1 MELHVEKRPIKHVK
15 YRSMLCKN
23 RVYSELCT
31 LVDKGVIFGLENLT
45 SKGFVLTQGTFD
57 GVHRGHQQVLQKVLA
72 EAQSQQ
78 LPSMLLTFHPHPRT
92 IVQPKDWKAEI
103 LTSIEEKA
111 QRVLDLGIDVVLV
124 LAFTKE
130 ISQFSPSEF
139 IERIL
144 CDAIGTKSIV
154 VGYDH
159 RFGKNREGRF
169 DTLTSL
175 SDQYN
180 FRVKEIA
187 AKEIDDIAIS
197 STRIRHYLN
206 EGDLDR
212 ANELLGYSYPLSGKV
227 IHGDKR
233 GRTIGFPTANIEIEE
248 PLKLI
253 PPNGVYAATTQI
265 DDTNY
270 PVVMNIGVR
279 PTLNGTEKRI
289 EAHIIGLNKDLYNRR
304 IQVQMHSFIRNER
317 KFEGLDSLKD
327 QIQLDRDEA
336 LRILE

>member
-1 MELHVEKRPIKHVK
+1 
-15 YRSMLCKN
+15 MLCKN
-23 RVYSELCT
+23 RVYSELCI

-57 GVHRGHQQVLQKVLA
+57 GVHRGHQQVLQMVLS
-72 EAQSQQ
+72 EAKIHQ

-130 ISQFSPSEF
+130 ISQYSPKEF
-139 IERIL
+139 IEGIL
-144 CDAIGTKSIV
+144 CDAIGAKSMV

-169 DTLTSL
+169 DTLTLL
-175 SDQYN
+175 SHQYG
-180 FRVKEIA
+180 FSVKEIPV
-187 AKEIDDIAIS
+187 KEIDDIAIS
-197 STRIRHYLN
+197 STRIRNYLN
-206 EGDLDR
+206 EGNLSM

-227 IHGDKR
+227 IHGEKR

-265 DDTNY
+265 DGITY

-279 PTLNGTEKRI
+279 PTFEGVEKRI
-289 EAHIIGLNKDLYNRR
+289 EAHIIGLNKELYNRR
-304 IQVQMHSFIRNER
+304 IQIHMRSYLRKER
-317 KFEGLDSLKD
+317 KFEGLDSLKK
-327 QIQLDRDEA
+327 QIQLDLNEA
-336 LRILE
+336 LKILT